1 MNSKYFKTK
10 KSLIGFIIAVILIQA
25 GIIFF
30 TVFMI
35 KESKIIPK
43 EELKSADI
51 VVAFTE
57 YHSGVG
63 RFSSSPEFSVFAD
76 GKEFVFSTASGEN
89 YSFRDLNNS
98 IFEGDELSILYCE
111 EVSIFGTE
119 NVVVDARSGETVYR
133 SYELYAAEDPV
144 ILSVNIAVML
154 ELIFFIIVFAWFY
167 SRKRGLG
174 GSYVPINGFH

>member
-10 KSLIGFIIAVILIQA
+10 KGLIGFIIAVILIQA
-25 GIIFF
+25 GIILF
-30 TVFMI
+30 TIFMI
-35 KESKIIPK
+35 KEGKNIPK
-43 EELKSADI
+43 EELYSADI
-51 VVAFTE
+51 VVEFTE
-57 YHSGVG
+57 YHPAD
-63 RFSSSPEFSVFAD
+63 RYSSPDFSLFAD

-98 IFEGDELSILYCE
+98 IFEGDELSILYYE
-111 EVSIFGTE
+111 EVTIFGTE

-154 ELIFFIIVFAWFY
+154 ELFFFIIVFAWFY

-174 GSYVPINGFH
+174 GSYVPINRFY

>member
-25 GIIFF
+25 VIIFF

-57 YHSGVG
+57 YHSGVP
-63 RFSSSPEFSVFAD
+63 RFSPEFSVFAD

-98 IFEGDELSILYCE
+98 IFEGDELSILYYE
-111 EVSIFGTE
+111 EVTIFGTE
-119 NVVVDARSGETVYR
+119 NVVVDAHSGEMVYR
-133 SYELYAAEDPV
+133 SYESYAGEDPV
-144 ILSVNIAVML
+144 FLPVVVAVML
-154 ELIFFIIVFAWFY
+154 ELIFFIVVFLKFY
-167 SRKRGLG
+167 LLKRGFV
-174 GSYVPINGFH
+174 GSYVPINLFY